1 MGKLNYN
8 HATLSST
15 FIMQPSLDIP
25 ATLNQGGAGSVAL
38 LQFCL
43 RSGQLEPLFLA
54 LVNEYRQKPNH
65 LAALTLYDLFC
76 APNAPARL
84 SVVQVLPPQDLKLA
98 GMVPLLRA
106 QWTQMQAREAV
117 DEEKRLHIAQPQ
129 RALFDSVVAALPTA
143 FAVVAQQFDPEKR
156 VNDCLPGG
164 SLSAGQRNWI
174 NQVWLKQ
181 VRPKLT
187 SAGFWRVGT
196 LE

>member
-1 MGKLNYN
+1 
-8 HATLSST
+8 
-15 FIMQPSLDIP
+15 MQPSTQPLLDIP
-25 ATLNQGGAGSVAL
+25 ATLAQGGEGSVAL

-54 LVNEYRQKPNH
+54 LVKEYQQRPNH

-84 SVVQVLPPQDLKLA
+84 SVAHALPPQDLKLA
-98 GMVPLLRA
+98 GMMPLLRA
-106 QWTQMQAREAV
+106 QWTQMQSREPV
-117 DEEKRLHIAQPQ
+117 DEEKRLYIAQPQ
-129 RALFDSVVAALPTA
+129 RTLFDSVLAALPAA
-143 FAVVAQQFDPEKR
+143 FVPVAAQFDPGKR
-156 VNDCLPGG
+156 VNDSLPGG
-164 SLSAGQRNWI
+164 RLSAGQRNWI

-187 SAGFWRVGT
+187 AAGFWRVGT